1 MDWSDGV
8 RSLRRGLGIASRVAV
23 ARLKEDNP
31 TFSQAGL
38 SAQGRFAV
46 LPEFGPN
53 PGRLQLRLYVPSAPV
68 RNGAP
73 LITLLHG
80 CGQDAASFAT
90 ETGWTAFA
98 DRLGIPLVLPEQQAL
113 NNQARCFQWFLPS
126 DTERGHGEA
135 GSIAAMVSAAAARF
149 GSDPRRI
156 FVAGLSAGG
165 AMAAALLAAY
175 PDLFAAGAVCAGLP
189 VGSAHSAIQA
199 LARMAHGTPECDTDE
214 WIARVRRIAPH
225 GYAGAWPRLSV
236 WHGEADETVVADN
249 GRKLVAQWRALNGLP
264 EAPSQESRAHQS
276 WGDAVELWMFPD
288 FGHAWPVGRG
298 GGVPA
303 HCTAP
308 APVAA
313 VREIARFWRIA
324 ERG

>member
-8 RSLRRGLGIASRVAV
+8 RSLRRGLGIASRVAI
-23 ARLKEDNP
+23 ARLQEETPKC
-31 TFSQAGL
+31 SRAGL
-38 SAQGRFAV
+38 SARGRFAV

-53 PGRLQLRLYVPSAPV
+53 PGRLQLRVYVPPVPV
-68 RNGAP
+68 RSGAP

-90 ETGWTAFA
+90 ETGWTALA
-98 DRLGIPLVLPEQQAL
+98 DRLGLPLVLPEQQAL
-113 NNQARCFQWFLPS
+113 NNQARCFHWFHPS

-135 GSIAAMVSAAAARF
+135 GSIAAMISTAAAHF

-189 VGSAHSAIQA
+189 VGSACSAIQA

-214 WIARVRRIAPH
+214 WIARVRQIAPR
-225 GYAGAWPRLSV
+225 GYSGVWPRLSV
-236 WHGEADETVVADN
+236 WHGDADETVVADN
-249 GRKLVAQWRALNGLP
+249 GRKLAAQWRALNDLP
-264 EAPSQESRAHQS
+264 EAPFHESGSHQS
-276 WGDAVELWMFPD
+276 WGDAVELWMLPD
-288 FGHAWPVGRG
+288 LGHAWPVGPG
-298 GGVPA
+298 GGLPG
-303 HCTAP
+303 HFTAQ

-313 VREIARFWRIA
+313 VREIARFWGIA
-324 ERG
+324 

>member
-23 ARLKEDNP
+23 ARLKED
-31 TFSQAGL
+31 TSKVSLAAS
-38 SAQGRFAV
+38 SARGHFAV

-53 PGRLQLRLYVPSAPV
+53 PGRLQLRVYLPPVPV
-68 RNGAP
+68 RDGAP

-80 CGQDAASFAT
+80 CGQDAGSFAR
-90 ETGWTAFA
+90 ESGWTALA
-98 DRLGIPLVLPEQQAL
+98 DRVGLPLVLPQQQEL

-135 GSIAAMVSAAAARF
+135 GSIAAMISAAAVRF
-149 GSDPRRI
+149 NSDPRRI

-165 AMAAALLAAY
+165 AMAAAMLAAY

-199 LARMAHGTPECDTDE
+199 LARMAHGAPECETGE
-214 WIARVRRIAPH
+214 WIERVRRIAPR
-225 GYAGAWPRLSV
+225 GYAGAWPRLSI
-236 WHGEADETVVADN
+236 WHGEADEIVVADN
-249 GRKLVAQWRALNGLP
+249 GRKLAAQWRALHRLP
-264 EAPSQESRAHQS
+264 EAPSHQS
-276 WGDAVELWMFPD
+276 YSHQRWADAVELWMLPD
-288 FGHAWPVGRG
+288 FGHAWPVGCG
-298 GGVPA
+298 DGLPA
-303 HCTAP
+303 HFAAP

-313 VREIARFWRIA
+313 VPEIARFWGIT
-324 ERG
+324 

>member
-8 RSLRRGLGIASRVAV
+8 RSLRRGLGIASRVAI

-31 TFSQAGL
+31 TLSTAGL

-53 PGRLQLRLYVPSAPV
+53 PGHLRLRAYLPPVPV

-80 CGQDAASFAT
+80 CGQDAASFAV
-90 ETGWTAFA
+90 ESGWTALA
-98 DRLGIPLVLPEQQAL
+98 DRLGVPLVLPEQQEL
-113 NNQARCFQWFLPS
+113 NNRARCFQWFLPS

-135 GSIAAMVSAAAARF
+135 GSIAAMIVAAAVRF
-149 GSDPRRI
+149 DSDPRRI

-189 VGSAHSAIQA
+189 VGSAGSAIQA
-199 LARMAHGTPECDTDE
+199 LARMAHGAPECDTDE
-214 WIARVRRIAPH
+214 WITRVRRIAPP
-225 GYAGAWPRLSV
+225 GYTGAWPRLSV
-236 WHGEADETVVADN
+236 WHGEADEIVVADN
-249 GRKLVAQWRALNGLP
+249 GRKLAAQWRALHRLP
-264 EAPSQESRAHQS
+264 EAPSEESRFHRR
-276 WGDAVELWMFPD
+276 WGDAVELWMLPG
-288 FGHAWPVGRG
+288 FGHAWPVDRG
-298 GGVPA
+298 GGLPA
-303 HCTAP
+303 HFTLP

-313 VREIARFWRIA
+313 VRKITRFWRIA
-324 ERG
+324 